1 MAPVGALN
9 LAGDTNDTACGDYT
23 CHLFVTVIYFRRGN
37 FKSFRL
43 WAQNLSFSRQ
53 SIIYYMVTSPKVSS
67 WIKNESLLKSLQPFA
82 KWHYIERDL
91 AMFNM
96 NIDDDYVPCLQGI
109 TRASYCNVYL
119 EWIQY
124 CAQKRQEVG
133 KGGGAGGVEC
143 KLRNKEPCKDHHF
156 LILCVCESLSHV
168 WLFVTPWTVACQAP
182 LSMGSSRQ
190 KYWSG

>member
-1 MAPVGALN
+1 MALENSA
-9 LAGDTNDTACGDYT
+9 
-23 CHLFVTVIYFRRGN
+23 R
-37 FKSFRL
+37 
-43 WAQNLSFSRQ
+43 AQNLAFSLQ
-53 SIIYYMVTSPKVSS
+53 SIIYYMVTSPKLLS

-91 AMFNM
+91 AMFNI

-133 KGGGAGGVEC
+133 RGDGC
-143 KLRNKEPCKDHHF
+143 WRC
-156 LILCVCESLSHV
+156 
-168 WLFVTPWTVACQAP
+168 
-182 LSMGSSRQ
+182 
-190 KYWSG
+190 